1 MRGGKKLDPS
11 DYFSHGIYRESR
23 KKPPIRKEIIK
34 EITIGLIIDENMIKI
49 MNKTLILSENQKL
62 WKSKMV
68 NLVFC

>member
-34 EITIGLIIDENMIKI
+34 EITIGLIIDENILKI
-49 MNKTLILSENQKL
+49 MKKHGFFDQN
-62 WKSKMV
+62 
-68 NLVFC
+68 